1 MGEDIIFA
9 HHQKGKLFR
18 IRTTAR
24 GTITKTVII
33 NHCRFESCYCTTSRT
48 LKKLRQIIL
57 IKPRGRNITFGHFY
71 THQQKKESFS
81 SSHHNYL
88 LPFYSF
94 IITDVGVVCQGL
106 LRFFNLFF
114 NPCLTSLRTRRG
126 FGASFIS
133 HSPSLLYY
141 YNIFLSVCQPFFSI
155 FLDIKRAITN
165 FNNDFTKVIIVIKIS
180 VNIICIF
187 FKPFKDFIN

>member
-1 MGEDIIFA
+1 MTQGDIIFLSTLVA
-9 HHQKGKLFR
+9 SYNRVLR
-18 IRTTAR
+18 ADMAR

-33 NHCRFESCYCTTSRT
+33 NHCRFKSCYCTTART
-48 LKKLRQIIL
+48 FKKLRQIIL
-57 IKPRGRNITFGHFY
+57 IKPSGRNITFRHFY
-71 THQQKKESFS
+71 THLLKKESFS

-88 LPFYSF
+88 LPFYFSII

-141 YNIFLSVCQPFFSI
+141 YNIFLSVCQPFFQ
-155 FLDIKRAITN
+155 
-165 FNNDFTKVIIVIKIS
+165 
-180 VNIICIF
+180 F
-187 FKPFKDFIN
+187 F